1 MNHLTE
7 ILVVDR
13 FEPLGAHLL
22 ELLSGLDE
30 EHWNRATAAPRWSVK
45 DVTAHLLGG
54 DIGILSR
61 VRDEHPQGS
70 VRLTDYLDLVR
81 LVDRLNDEWIIAARR
96 MSPRVLQELLAFT

>member
-54 DIGILSR
+54 DIGYPWNLIFR
-61 VRDEHPQGS
+61 GY
-70 VRLTDYLDLVR
+70 RLTSALSTST
-81 LVDRLNDEWIIAARR
+81 IAG
-96 MSPRVLQELLAFT
+96 VGTL

>member
-45 DVTAHLLGG
+45 DVTAH
-54 DIGILSR
+54 
-61 VRDEHPQGS
+61 QC
-70 VRLTDYLDLVR
+70 
-81 LVDRLNDEWIIAARR
+81 
-96 MSPRVLQELLAFT
+96 